1 MTRSTSQLHRSQ
13 GYWTIALGRLARNG
27 WGMVGLAVIVTLLA
41 IAVLAPFLASSYPI
55 VMMSTDPVV
64 GTYTRQLIFEPGLSF
79 PLFAALGRQDLLV
92 LLIGAALAVGSTF
105 HLVLRRTGRSR
116 RTALATSVVSVGLP
130 LLVLSGLILGL
141 YESRRALLDHADFH
155 EVERSLGKGEWSIW
169 PPVRYG
175 PDYLDKSVDSWLRP
189 PWLGRSESEEAVAR
203 ELAPDDWEARVGSH
217 FLGTARKKD
226 VLSMLIHGTRISLSV
241 GFVAVS
247 IYIVIGVILGALA
260 GFYGGRVDGV
270 IMRLIEVVT
279 CFPSLVLV
287 VAIAAVYPPSIY
299 LVMVVISLVSWP
311 FVARLVRAEFLR
323 LREQEFVQA
332 AIALGASDRRVI
344 FRHILPNAIAPVL
357 VAATFG
363 VAASILVES
372 ALSFLGIGVPVTAP
386 TWGNLL
392 RIGREFPRVAWW
404 VSVFPG
410 LAILVTILSYNLLA
424 EALRDALDPRRET
437 T

>member
-1 MTRSTSQLHRSQ
+1 
-13 GYWTIALGRLARNG
+13 
-27 WGMVGLAVIVTLLA
+27 MVGLAVIVTLLA
-41 IAVLAPFLASSYPI
+41 VAVLAPFLASSFPI

-92 LLIGAALAVGSTF
+92 LLIVAALAVGSTF

-130 LLVLSGLILGL
+130 LLVLSGLVLGL
-141 YESRRALLDHADFH
+141 YESRRALLGHADFH

-217 FLGTARKKD
+217 FLGTDLRKRD
-226 VLSMLIHGTRISLSV
+226 VLSLLIHGTRISLSV

-247 IYIVIGVILGALA
+247 IYIAIGVILGALA
-260 GFYGGRVDGV
+260 GFYGGWVDAV
-270 IMRLIEVVT
+270 IMRLVEVVT
-279 CFPSLVLV
+279 CFPTLVLV
-287 VAIAAVYPPSIY
+287 VAIAAVYPPSVY
-299 LVMVVISLVSWP
+299 LVMIVISLVSWP
-311 FVARLVRAEFLR
+311 FVARLVRGEFLR

-332 AIALGASDRRVI
+332 AIALGASHRRVI
-344 FRHILPNAIAPVL
+344 FRHILPNAIAPIL

-372 ALSFLGIGVPVTAP
+372 ALSFLGIGVPPNAP

-392 RIGREFPRVAWW
+392 RTGRQFPQNAWW
-404 VSVFPG
+404 VSLFPG

-424 EALRDALDPRRET
+424 EALRDALDPRREKS
-437 T
+437 